1 MTEITSESYLP
12 RGLQVPIKLARM
24 AAWPLVTAFLLV
36 TILLVMIPAWALIP
50 FGRLRR
56 KHDGEITMDFP
67 WR

>member
-1 MTEITSESYLP
+1 MTEKNNLARSTQI
-12 RGLQVPIKLARM
+12 PIKLALM
-24 AAWPLVTAFLLV
+24 AVWPLVIAFLLV